1 MFFWNQTWIYNL
13 LNSIQGMQRL
23 HSPESLSEKLL
34 NVCILDGM
42 LSLKWKLSIFH
53 KFSLAFLNDNMTWQ
67 NMEAGRPGF

>member
-1 MFFWNQTWIYNL
+1 MFFWNQIWIYNL

-42 LSLKWKLSIFH
+42 LSLNENY
-53 KFSLAFLNDNMTWQ
+53 FS
-67 NMEAGRPGF
+67 